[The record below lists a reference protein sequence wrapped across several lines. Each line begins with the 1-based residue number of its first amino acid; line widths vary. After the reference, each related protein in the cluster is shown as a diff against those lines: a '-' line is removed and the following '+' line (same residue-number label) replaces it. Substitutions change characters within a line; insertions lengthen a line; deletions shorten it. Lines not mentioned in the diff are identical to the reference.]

1 MSKSAVIGVCRT
13 SGGSPSSRCSQRVTR
28 PLWGAIGLAWRI
40 ARPWM
45 PSSRSCAPGARDRPG
60 MIPAAGPGALP
71 LVAATRGRWPGVCL
85 ALWRRG
91 GRTDEA
97 GAGRAWAWLARDGAR
112 PQAPRGGETRGQAP
126 PDRGQ
131 RGTKRRVHTDG
142 GGVPIGLAVEGTQR
156 QTFPRAPEPIGRLP
170 VARPAPTLAQ
180 PQGRCLETG
189 DDNDAGRDLRAEV
202 GCTALIHARVEEAT
216 ALTQEAGITARR
228 WVVERTQRG
237 RPRIRRLLIR
247 WDQTARHALG
257 WWPWACAWMTYQ
269 QSGLLG

>member
-1 MSKSAVIGVCRT
+1 VG
-13 SGGSPSSRCSQRVTR
+13 R
-28 PLWGAIGLAWRI
+28 P
-40 ARPWM
+40 P
-45 PSSRSCAPGARDRPG
+45 
-60 MIPAAGPGALP
+60 
-71 LVAATRGRWPGVCL
+71 T
-85 ALWRRG
+85 
-91 GRTDEA
+91 
-97 GAGRAWAWLARDGAR
+97 
-112 PQAPRGGETRGQAP
+112 
-126 PDRGQ
+126 DRGQ

-156 QTFPRAPEPIGRLP
+156 QAFPRAPEPIGRLP

-202 GCTALIHARVEEAT
+202 GCTAPIHARVEEAT

>member
-13 SGGSPSSRCSQRVTR
+13 SGGSLSSRCSQRVTR

-60 MIPAAGPGALP
+60 MIPAAGPSALP
-71 LVAATRGRWPGVCL
+71 LVAATRGRWPGS
-85 ALWRRG
+85 AWRCGDVVGGPTRPGRG
-91 GRTDEA
+91 GPGLAGEGRGEA
-97 GAGRAWAWLARDGAR
+97 PSPPAGEKPVGR
-112 PQAPRGGETRGQAP
+112 PPT
-126 PDRGQ
+126 DRGQ
-131 RGTKRRVHTDG
+131 RGTKCRVHTDG

-156 QTFPRAPEPIGRLP
+156 QAFPRAPEPIGRLP
-170 VARPAPTLAQ
+170 VARPAPTSAQ

-202 GCTALIHARVEEAT
+202 GCTAPIHTRGEEAT
-216 ALTQEAGITARR
+216 ALTQEAGITAQR

-237 RPRIRRLLIR
+237 RPRVRRLLIH
-247 WDQTARHALG
+247 WDQTVRHALG
-257 WWPWACAWMTYQ
+257 WWPWAYAWMTYQ
-269 QSGLLG
+269 QSGILG